1 MSYEKNSGIYV
12 IPYFLCMLIPIIFT
26 NRRIEKVN
34 GKLVE
39 NEEVKQE
46 QPKEE
51 YSYKQ
56 YGTIKLLHEKTNT
69 VEEIKIDEY
78 LYGVVS
84 SEMPASFEIEALK
97 AQAVAARTYTIYK
110 INNNDKKHGEAD
122 ICDNSACCQAWISKE
137 DRLQKWN
144 EQSRNEY
151 WAKIVE
157 AVDSTKGK
165 IITYNEKPIN
175 AFFHANSGGATEAP
189 VNVWGGSNYPY
200 LQTVATSGED
210 AYTQYSSEVTVT
222 KEEFKNK
229 IIEKHADL
237 DIDFSKADSI
247 KITEYTEGNRV
258 KTWKLEIW
266 ICQE

>member
-1 MSYEKNSGIYV
+1 MSILKFADLNPNMFLISTPDKFKFPTFKFFTLFPSVYSV
-12 IPYFLCMLIPIIFT
+12 IFIL
-26 NRRIEKVN
+26 
-34 GKLVE
+34 
-39 NEEVKQE
+39 
-46 QPKEE
+46 
-51 YSYKQ
+51 SA
-56 YGTIKLLHEKTNT
+56 LLKS
-69 VEEIKIDEY
+69 ISK
-78 LYGVVS
+78 
-84 SEMPASFEIEALK
+84 
-97 AQAVAARTYTIYK
+97 
-110 INNNDKKHGEAD
+110 
-122 ICDNSACCQAWISKE
+122 SACCQAWISKE

-229 IIEKHADL
+229 IIEKHAELSHISASPCFLSLLFILYIVYVLAATACAFNASISKLAGISL
-237 DIDFSKADSI
+237 DTTPYKYSSIFISSTVFVFSCNNFI
-247 KITEYTEGNRV
+247 VPYC
-258 KTWKLEIW
+258 L
-266 ICQE
+266 

>member
-1 MSYEKNSGIYV
+1 MKRIVAYMLFLI
-12 IPYFLCMLIPIIFT
+12 FLCMLIPIIFT

-97 AQAVAARTYTIYK
+97 AQAVAARTYTIMIKSTEKRIYVIILHVVKPGYQKKIDYK
-110 INNNDKKHGEAD
+110 NGMNK
-122 ICDNSACCQAWISKE
+122 
-137 DRLQKWN
+137 
-144 EQSRNEY
+144 
-151 WAKIVE
+151 VE
-157 AVDSTKGK
+157 M
-165 IITYNEKPIN
+165 
-175 AFFHANSGGATEAP
+175 
-189 VNVWGGSNYPY
+189 
-200 LQTVATSGED
+200 
-210 AYTQYSSEVTVT
+210 
-222 KEEFKNK
+222 
-229 IIEKHADL
+229 
-237 DIDFSKADSI
+237 SI
-247 KITEYTEGNRV
+247 GLK
-258 KTWKLEIW
+258 
-266 ICQE
+266 